1 MQTLRIRGVRTV
13 QIATFALAAATLVGC
28 TTVQTPTKGDPL
40 EGLNRTIFT
49 VNDKLDQYALKPV
62 AKGYVWATPQPV
74 RDSVTN
80 FFSNIGDVYIA
91 ANNLLQLKI
100 TDATEDIMR
109 FAMNS
114 TFGIGGLL
122 DFATAAGLPRHHED
136 FGLTLGRWG
145 VPAGPYLVL
154 PLFGPSSIRDSTG
167 YVVDFRFNLIHYTKP
182 AARNP
187 LYVAQFISARSDLLG
202 ASDLLQAAA
211 LDKYSFVRDAYTQQ
225 RASLLRGSGASSA
238 PLPNYGDPDA
248 PGGADAA
255 PAPGASGT
263 APAGLPDYSD
273 PGDSSAP
280 AAPANGAS
288 GSEPAGLPNYTDPGD
303 SAAPAAPANGAS
315 GAAPVD
321 QTAPANDAQTA
332 QPAVSA
338 SSAKA
343 ASAPAAAAPA
353 AAAPASAAAA
363 IAVPVPVK

>member
-1 MQTLRIRGVRTV
+1 MKMRT
-13 QIATFALAAATLVGC
+13 TALALLVAGVATGC
-28 TTVQTPTKGDPL
+28 ATGPDRKSGDPL
-40 EGLNRTIFT
+40 EPMNRQIFKF
-49 VNDKLDQYALKPV
+49 NDALDRAVAQPV
-62 AKGYVWATPQPV
+62 ARGYQKVTPQPL
-74 RDSVTN
+74 RQAISN
-80 FFSNIGDVYIA
+80 FFSNLGDLGNA
-91 ANNLLQLKI
+91 ANNILQLKI

-114 TFGIGGLL
+114 TFGIGGLI
-122 DFATAAGLPRHHED
+122 DFATPAGLPKHHED

-145 VPAGPYLVL
+145 VPSGPYLVL

-225 RASLLRGSGASSA
+225 RASLLRGSSPNAA

-343 ASAPAAAAPA
+343 ASAQA